1 MADRVSS
8 NKPPKTFEAA
18 IDELEQILADV
29 EREEV
34 SLEQS
39 VTRFERGA
47 FLLKWCRSTLN
58 DAEQRIQKLSSD
70 SETPPEAERPE
81 A

>member
-1 MADRVSS
+1 MAERVSAS
-8 NKPPKTFEAA
+8 KAPKNFEAA

-39 VTRFERGA
+39 VARFERGA

-58 DAEQRIQKLSSD
+58 DAEQRIQKLSS
-70 SETPPEAERPE
+70 EAEPE
-81 A
+81 PQPGRDGA

>member
-1 MADRVSS
+1 MADRATST
-8 NKPPKTFEAA
+8 KAPKSFEAA
-18 IDELEQILADV
+18 VDELEQILGDV

-39 VTRFERGA
+39 VARFERGA
-47 FLLKWCRSTLN
+47 FLLKWCRSTLT
-58 DAEQRIQKLSSD
+58 DAEQRIQKLSSED
-70 SETPPEAERPE
+70 NATAEAERQD